1 MIMKKHRYAF
11 FLLFLVL
18 TNSAWAQFPTE
29 VADRLQFVMDSV
41 TAKYK
46 VKGVSAAIL
55 VPGRGIWKGTSGIS
69 HQGVPL
75 TTDMVFCM
83 GSNTKTYIAALL
95 LKLQEQG
102 KIDLDDTVG
111 KWIQGYPSI
120 TGSATL
126 RQCMNH
132 TSGITD
138 YFQNA
143 SINDSI
149 LGKPSKIWTY
159 SDIFLL
165 APAPSFEPGTSWS
178 YSNTGYSVLGEVL
191 SQVMGQN
198 PFLSLEEE
206 IITPNGLDPI
216 YNFSD
221 LPQSVVYAHPWSMN
235 ITGTNLTDLTQTP
248 YLDQLFSLADVA
260 GGLMTTP
267 EQNVLFWHLLFEG
280 YIISPASLA
289 EMTTMRKVGG
299 GIEYGL
305 GIMRRRNANNRIVYE
320 HGGTFFGYL
329 NENLYDTVS
338 KTCITVFTN
347 QDSLNNGG
355 LQVLYVAKLQKELLN
370 FPVMRI
376 PERAEKIPVHIYPN
390 PANTYVRIESEEF
403 NGPLSLELIDL
414 NGKTVHRSEL
424 HEAGTTL
431 DIRAFAGGV
440 YLIKVSDP
448 DGNHQTQK
456 LVITR

>member
-1 MIMKKHRYAF
+1 MKKPL
-11 FLLFLVL
+11 LLFVLLSLVF
-18 TNSAWAQFPTE
+18 TTSVKAQFPSE
-29 VADRLQFVMDSV
+29 VADRLQFVIDSI
-41 TAKYK
+41 TIKYK

-83 GSNTKTYIAALL
+83 GSNTKTYISALL
-95 LKLQEQG
+95 LKLQEKG
-102 KIDLDDTVG
+102 KIDLDDSVG

-126 RQCMNH
+126 RQCMSH

-138 YFQNA
+138 YFQNEA
-143 SINDSI
+143 INDSI

-159 SDIFLL
+159 EDIFKM
-165 APAPSFEPGTSWS
+165 APAPSFAPGTSWS

-191 SQVMGQN
+191 RQVMAQS
-198 PFLSLEEE
+198 PFVSLEEE
-206 IITPNGLDPI
+206 ILTWNGLSPV

-235 ITGTNLTDLTQTP
+235 INGFSLTDLTATP

-267 EQNVLFWHLLFEG
+267 EQNVTFWHLLFEG
-280 YIISPASLA
+280 YIINPTSLA

-299 GIEYGL
+299 GLEYGL
-305 GIMRRRNANNRIVYE
+305 GIMRKRNANNRIVYE

-329 NENLYDTVS
+329 NENMYDTLS

-347 QDSLNNGG
+347 QDSLNNSG

-370 FPVMRI
+370 FPIMSAPNVEETLRL
-376 PERAEKIPVHIYPN
+376 KIYPN
-390 PANTYVRIESEEF
+390 PANSFLHVDIEDF
-403 NGPLSLELIDL
+403 GQPLKLELTDL
-414 NGKTVHRSEL
+414 SGKRVQKVTIMEESS
-424 HEAGTTL
+424 TL
-431 DIRAFAGGV
+431 DISKLTSGV
-440 YLIKVSDP
+440 YMLTVYTE
-448 DGNHQTQK
+448 DGTSYRTQK
-456 LVITR
+456 LVIAR

>member
-1 MIMKKHRYAF
+1 MKKHLYSLI
-11 FLLFLVL
+11 LLFLVL
-18 TNSAWAQFPTE
+18 ANSATAQFPSE

-75 TTDMVFCM
+75 TTDMAFCM
-83 GSNTKTYIAALL
+83 GSNTKTYISALL

-102 KIDLDDTVG
+102 KIDLDDTIG
-111 KWIQGYPSI
+111 KWIQGYPNI
-120 TGSATL
+120 NGQATL
-126 RQCMNH
+126 RQCLSH
-132 TSGITD
+132 TTGIAD
-138 YFQNA
+138 YFANET
-143 SINDSI
+143 INDSI

-159 SDIFLL
+159 AELFSFVT
-165 APAPSFEPGTSWS
+165 APSFQPGSSWE
-178 YSNTGYSVLGEVL
+178 YSNTNYIILGEVL
-191 SQVMGQN
+191 NQVMSQS
-198 PFLSLEEE
+198 PFTSLKEQILE
-206 IITPNGLDPI
+206 PNGLDPV
-216 YNFSD
+216 YNFGEQ
-221 LPQSVVYAHPWSMN
+221 PQSLVYAHPWSMN
-235 ITGTNLTDLTQTP
+235 INGMYLTDLTTTP

-260 GGLMTTP
+260 GGLITTP
-267 EQNVLFWHLLFEG
+267 EQNVIFWHLLFEG
-280 YIISPASLA
+280 YIVNPASLA

-305 GIMRRRNANNRIVYE
+305 GIMRRRNANNRVVYE

-370 FPVMRI
+370 FPIMSL
-376 PERAEKIPVHIYPN
+376 PEKAEISPIHIYPN
-390 PANTYVRIESEEF
+390 PANSFVRIEAEEF
-403 NGPLSLELIDL
+403 THPLSLELIGL
-414 NGKTVHRSEL
+414 NGKTVLSMALQESN
-424 HEAGTTL
+424 TIL
-431 DIRAFAGGV
+431 DIRDLSGRV
-440 YLIKVSDP
+440 YFLQVYDA
-448 DGNHQTQK
+448 DGNQQTHK
-456 LVITR
+456 LIIAR